1 MSVSSTDPRL
11 IEAMQL
17 HRQQQFAAAEQL
29 YEAVLHD
36 QPRDASTWHYLGLAA
51 YQRGDYPRSVE
62 CVQTALRI
70 EPGNALICNTYGAA
84 LRASGQRHRARLA
97 LQQAVSI
104 NPSYDEGW
112 CNLGGVCNDL
122 LLFSTSEQAYRR
134 ALEIRPNY
142 AAAALGLANALIRQG
157 RFEETVLWLRRA
169 IELDP
174 CNPDA
179 WNNLGNSMQ
188 QRHEL
193 LEAVACYERAIQ
205 LAPRHFLAYENLNVA
220 LSHLGQIQRAIDV
233 LRGALPFAPQQ
244 QLPSNRLLLS
254 LNYHPRLDART
265 IFEEHR
271 QWGAQF
277 EARLKPLPTL
287 RVSRDPHRV
296 LRIGYMSGDFRE
308 HALARFVEPFF
319 RQHDRAQVS
328 TIGYSDAPFPDAVT
342 EQLRSYVGEWR
353 ATYGWDDQRF
363 VQQVRSDNID
373 ILVDLSGH
381 TSLARLVPL
390 AARTA
395 PIQVTYLGY
404 ANTTGLSRV
413 DYLLSDSVL
422 DPPGSDA
429 LYTEQL
435 VRLDPCFACYA
446 PPSSAP
452 TVAPS
457 PVARGEPF
465 TFGSLHGLAKMNA
478 DVFDVWAAVLRRVS
492 DARLLLFRTTFRGPV
507 IDYVTEQ
514 FRQRGIERQR
524 LLFDHDLS
532 ERTHLDIYAQ
542 VDVALDVFPWSGHT
556 TACDALWMG
565 VPMLTWRGTRRCGRL
580 VASALTALGRNEW
593 IAETH
598 EQYVELAAQLAERR
612 SELPALRA
620 TLRDEMAQSGLC
632 DAVGFT
638 RRLEQAYRAM
648 WLRWLETH
656 PE

>member
-1 MSVSSTDPRL
+1 
-11 IEAMQL
+11 MQR
-17 HRQQQFAAAEQL
+17 HRQQQFAEAERL
-29 YEAVLHD
+29 YEAVLVD

-62 CVQTALRI
+62 CVQTALRL
-70 EPGNALICNTYGAA
+70 EPGNALVWNTYGAA
-84 LRASGQRHRARLA
+84 LRASGQLHRARLA
-97 LQQAVSI
+97 LQQAVTI
-104 NPSYDEGW
+104 NATYDEGW

-122 LLFSTSEQAYRR
+122 LLFSVSEQAYRQ
-134 ALEIRPNY
+134 ALEIRPTY
-142 AAAALGLANALIRQG
+142 AAAAIGLANALIRQG
-157 RFEETVLWLRRA
+157 QFEDTIHWLRRA

-174 CNPDA
+174 SNPDA
-179 WNNLGNSMQ
+179 WNNLGNSLQ

-220 LSHLGQIQRAIDV
+220 LSHLGQIERAIDV
-233 LRGALPFAPQQ
+233 LRGALPFAPPQ

-254 LNYHPRLDART
+254 LNYHPRLDAQT

-271 QWGAQF
+271 QWGTQF
-277 EARLKPLPTL
+277 EARLKPLPPL
-287 RVSRDPHRV
+287 RPSRDPHRT
-296 LRIGYMSGDFRE
+296 LRIGYMSGDFRD

-319 RQHDRAQVS
+319 KQHDREQVA
-328 TIGYSDAPFPDAVT
+328 TVCYSDAPFPDAVT
-342 EQLRSYVGEWR
+342 EQLRSCGGEWR
-353 ATYGWDDQRF
+353 ATYGWDDHRF
-363 VQQVRSDNID
+363 VQQVRADHID

-381 TSLARLVPL
+381 TSLARLVAL

-395 PIQVTYLGY
+395 PIQVSYLGY

-413 DYLLSDSVL
+413 DYLLTDSIL
-422 DPPGSDA
+422 DPAGSDA
-429 LYTEQL
+429 LYTERL
-435 VRLDPCFACYA
+435 AWLDPCFACYA
-446 PPSSAP
+446 PQSNCPA
-452 TVAPS
+452 VAPS
-457 PVARGEPF
+457 PSARGEPF

-492 DARLLLFRTTFRGPV
+492 ESRLLLFRTTFRGPV
-507 IDYVTEQ
+507 IEYVAEQ

-542 VDVALDVFPWSGHT
+542 IDVSLDVFPWSGHT
-556 TACDALWMG
+556 TACDSLWMG
-565 VPMLTWRGTRRCGRL
+565 VPMVTWRGTRRCGRL
-580 VASALTALGRNEW
+580 VASALAALGRTEW

-598 EQYVELAAQLAERR
+598 EQYVELAVQLAERR
-612 SELPALRA
+612 GELPTLRA
-620 TLRDEMAQSGLC
+620 SLRDEMARSALC

-638 RRLEQAYRAM
+638 RRLEQAYRQM
-648 WLRWLETH
+648 WLHWLQTH